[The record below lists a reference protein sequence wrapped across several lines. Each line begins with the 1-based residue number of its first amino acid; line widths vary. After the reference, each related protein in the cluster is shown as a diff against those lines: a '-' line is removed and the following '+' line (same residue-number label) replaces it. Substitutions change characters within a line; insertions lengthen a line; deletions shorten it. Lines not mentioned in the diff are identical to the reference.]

1 MTTHQKG
8 EIMSDY
14 IAYVRGLLADGRP
27 WSTERHITSTQS
39 PSALLTTWQ
48 NAWSGA
54 WNLATTGL
62 STVYE
67 VGTSITGYEIGTL
80 NGTMHKVAKTTSAVT
95 LPGTATGT
103 GLPGSNS
110 IVVDW
115 TSTVTQKFGRGRM
128 ALPAPADSQVTD
140 DGLLATPG
148 ANVKAAIQSVQNA
161 IQADG
166 STIFVF
172 PRFATQSGQP
182 AFAKTVLTSFAV
194 RKQLGTQRR
203 RTRKVTKTYF

>member
-1 MTTHQKG
+1 MA
-8 EIMSDY
+8 DY
-14 IAYVRGLLADGRP
+14 IAYVRGVLADGRS

-48 NAWSGA
+48 NAWTSA

-62 STVYE
+62 ATVYE
-67 VGTSITGYEIGTL
+67 AGTSITGFEIGTL
-80 NGTMHKVAKTTSAVT
+80 NGSMHKIAKSTATVSLA
-95 LPGTATGT
+95 GTATGT
-103 GLPGSNS
+103 GLPGANS

-115 TSTVTQKFGRGRM
+115 TSTTTQKYGRGRM
-128 ALPAPADSQVTD
+128 ALPAPADTQVAD
-140 DGLLATPG
+140 DSLLATPG
-148 ANVKAAIQSVQNA
+148 ANVKAAMQTVQNGV
-161 IQADG
+161 QADG
-166 STIFVF
+166 STFFVY

-182 AFAKTVLTSFAV
+182 AFTKTVLTAFSV